1 LGEGNL
7 LFHGSSVDL
16 DLNELSSLGSLH
28 DLGGLGVCQD
38 SEGSAVL
45 LDLVKGSLSNLGIL
59 SVLLGILG
67 EGLLL
72 GRVPSLVE
80 SSSDIIRK
88 MVGPDSGEL
97 SSSNGGWHVSNSSN
111 NDHGGSLDDGDGFD
125 DLLLVDLGTGL
136 VDLSDDVS
144 ASSLESNK
152 GSQMGLL
159 ALIILGEGSDSS
171 SEGLCPLSG
180 EES

>member
-1 LGEGNL
+1 
-7 LFHGSSVDL
+7 
-16 DLNELSSLGSLH
+16 
-28 DLGGLGVCQD
+28 
-38 SEGSAVL
+38 
-45 LDLVKGSLSNLGIL
+45 
-59 SVLLGILG
+59 
-67 EGLLL
+67 
-72 GRVPSLVE
+72 
-80 SSSDIIRK
+80 
-88 MVGPDSGEL
+88 
-97 SSSNGGWHVSNSSN
+97 
-111 NDHGGSLDDGDGFD
+111 
-125 DLLLVDLGTGL
+125 VDLGTGL